1 MSVMPLKTML
11 STSQKLAHP
20 SRYDHEGKYYED
32 EIEQVDVTIYRTSL
46 SSYGRNKTKNSM

>member
-1 MSVMPLKTML
+1 ML

-20 SRYDHEGKYYED
+20 SRYDHEGKYEED
-32 EIEQVDVTIYRTSL
+32 EIEQVDLTIYRTSL